1 MKIKTKKQLNL
12 PQLIE
17 WAKDNEIKNKHYV
30 SEHHYI
36 VAFDKIGFFRKLNIT
51 IR

>member
-17 WAKDNEIKNKHYV
+17 WIEINRRFDEEFASHRYNYV
-30 SEHHYI
+30 HAN
-36 VAFDKIGFFRKLNIT
+36 VD
-51 IR
+51 